1 MSPQGRPEGE
11 SAPTRVSAEGSP
23 VGPQGRPEGAP
34 RLHVESVG
42 QGRPLV
48 LLHGFA
54 LHGGLFAQLLPALA
68 QHHRVHVVDLP
79 GHGHSDPIDPWT
91 IDAVVAALERA
102 FVAEPQP
109 LAVMGWSLGG
119 VIALAWAL
127 AHPDRLR
134 KLVLVGTSPRFVA
147 DESWP
152 HAMAPAMLARFGD
165 ELRVACRL
173 TLQRFLSLQ
182 VQGSEAGYATLVA
195 LRHQLFARGEPD
207 PVMLHAALG
216 TLASA
221 DLRGDVAR
229 IAIPT
234 LVVAGERD
242 TLAPPEASA
251 WLVQALPA
259 AQLLRL
265 PGAGHAPFLSHPE
278 AFRDALLGFLADE

>member
-1 MSPQGRPEGE
+1 VTLPS
-11 SAPTRVSAEGSP
+11 SAVARY
-23 VGPQGRPEGAP
+23 RGAP

-54 LHGGLFAQLLPALA
+54 LHGGLFAPLLPAFS

-102 FVAEPQP
+102 FAAEQQP

-127 AHPDRLR
+127 AHPHRFR
-134 KLVLVGTSPRFVA
+134 KLALVATSPRFVA
-147 DESWP
+147 DDAWP
-152 HAMAPAMLARFGD
+152 HAMAPETLARFGD
-165 ELRVACRL
+165 ELRVAWRL

-182 VQGSEAGYATLVA
+182 VQGSEAGHATLAA
-195 LRHQLFARGEPD
+195 LRHQLLARGEPD
-207 PVMLHAALG
+207 PAMLCAALG

-242 TLAPPEASA
+242 MLAPPEASA
-251 WLVQALPA
+251 WLAQALPA
-259 AQLLRL
+259 AELLRL
-265 PGAGHAPFLSHPE
+265 PGAAHAPFLSHPD
-278 AFRDALLGFLADE
+278 AFRDALLGFLDG

>member
-1 MSPQGRPEGE
+1 M
-11 SAPTRVSAEGSP
+11 SAPSRAVARRET
-23 VGPQGRPEGAP
+23 AP

-54 LHGGLFAQLLPALA
+54 LHGGLFAPLLPALA

-79 GHGHSDPIDPWT
+79 GHGHSEPIDSWT
-91 IDAVVAALERA
+91 IDAVVAALQRA
-102 FVAEPQP
+102 FVAEQPP

-119 VIALAWAL
+119 MIALSWAL

-147 DESWP
+147 GESWP
-152 HAMAPAMLARFGD
+152 HAMAPEMLARFGD
-165 ELRVACRL
+165 ELRVACKL

-182 VQGSEAGYATLVA
+182 VQGTEAAHASLVA
-195 LRHQLFARGEPD
+195 LRHQLLARGEPD
-207 PVMLHAALG
+207 PAMLQAALG
-216 TLASA
+216 ALAST
-221 DLRGDVAR
+221 DLRGDVAN
-229 IAIPT
+229 IATPT
-234 LVVAGERD
+234 LVVAGEQD
-242 TLAPPEASA
+242 TLAPPAASA
-251 WLVQALPA
+251 WLAQALPA